1 MTAGRAAHLTASALL
16 TVAMLALGTPGA
28 WAHGSNG
35 NPIPDSAHYLSQITA
50 INPPTPGL
58 SASIDPRG
66 EWIEVANTNGQTLT
80 ILGYAHE
87 PYLQI
92 TPAGVAENLSSPTR
106 QLNQSLFADLS
117 QLGASSP
124 ALVWQQT
131 STANHVRWHDHRIHW
146 MSAERPPAV
155 KAQPRVGHLIGPWT
169 IHMTLAD
176 QPVDLAGSLSWL
188 PIKRSTNW
196 FLIWFFIGDV
206 LALAGAAGIG
216 AWFLRRN
223 RKRGSGPDPAAPNP
237 DSNHGHPPR
246 TAAAALPPEPHGVEC
261 PRAQAQSRLT
271 QGSAVRREAQLRGS
285 QPTDDRD
292 RPAVRPSRPSSR
304 PGRR

>member
-1 MTAGRAAHLTASALL
+1 MTSGRTFRVTAAALL
-16 TVAMLALGTPGA
+16 STVMFALGTPGG
-28 WAHGSNG
+28 WAHIGNG
-35 NPIPDSAHYLSQITA
+35 KPTPDFAHYLSQITGFS
-50 INPPTPGL
+50 PPTPGL

-66 EWIEVANTNGQTLT
+66 EWIEVANATAQTLT

-92 TPAGVAENLSSPTR
+92 APASAAENLSSPTL

-117 QLGASSP
+117 QLGGSSLAP
-124 ALVWQQT
+124 VWQQT

-169 IHMTLAD
+169 IHMTLAG
-176 QPVDLAGSLSWL
+176 QPVDLAGTLSWL

-196 FLIWFFIGDV
+196 FAVWFFIGDF
-206 LALAGAAGIG
+206 LALVGAAGIG

-223 RKRGSGPDPAAPNP
+223 RKRGSSPDLTASNP
-237 DSNHGHPPR
+237 DSLRGELPR
-246 TAAAALPPEPHGVEC
+246 TAVAALPP
-261 PRAQAQSRLT
+261 
-271 QGSAVRREAQLRGS
+271 
-285 QPTDDRD
+285 DR
-292 RPAVRPSRPSSR
+292 
-304 PGRR
+304 